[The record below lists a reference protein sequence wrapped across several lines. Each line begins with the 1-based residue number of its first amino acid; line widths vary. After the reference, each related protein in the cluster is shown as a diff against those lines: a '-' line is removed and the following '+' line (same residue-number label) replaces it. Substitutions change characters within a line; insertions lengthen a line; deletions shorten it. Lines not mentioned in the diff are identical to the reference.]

1 MNGVVSGLACR
12 LARGASLSALAAGLL
27 VAVPAAAQ
35 TAPESDP
42 AVEEQNASVDQDV
55 AEDAADESAND
66 IVVTG
71 SRIDRAGFDQPT
83 PTTVFGEAQ
92 IEQSAR
98 QSLQMFLADQPQVR
112 PTNLPTATIGSTTA
126 GTAAVDLRGMGSGR
140 TLVLLNS
147 RRFVGEGNINFVP
160 SSLVQRLDIVTGGAS
175 AAYGSGAVAGV
186 VNIILDDELEGLS
199 VGGQT
204 SVSSR
209 GDGEQYKLEASFG
222 TNFANGDGH
231 FMVGAEYLDDR
242 GIRPE
247 GRLERDGTNPA
258 GFVTAN
264 GERTL
269 YEDINARTSAEGGLI
284 TSGVLAGQVFNRDG
298 TLRPFQGPDALGR
311 GGADASSTFDHTYLA
326 SPSKRFNG
334 FARASY
340 DVGSSTVWVEGSYGK
355 VKSDY
360 VFFHDFSVAPITVQ
374 ATNPFLSQTIRN
386 QLATAGQ
393 TSFTLGRLFTDILPM
408 NFNGDR
414 ESIEGAIGING
425 SLGGGWNYRAHYS
438 HGEIDTRS
446 ALENSRLEPQFARA
460 INAVSS
466 GGQIVCAVNADA
478 STTNDDPNCRPLN
491 IFGQYNASDEAIDY
505 VTGTQATE
513 SIQKLD
519 STGFEVTG
527 SPFSIWAG
535 DVSIA
540 VGAEARWEKQETVRD
555 ERTLQGGFGFPVY
568 TAGNDISG
576 KFNVKEVFGE
586 VVVPLLDV
594 DEVKAEFNGAA
605 RYSDY
610 STSGGIWTW
619 KAGGTIRL
627 FDDLLLR
634 TTRSRD
640 IRSPNI
646 DQLFAVDR
654 VTFATMVDQ
663 NPPASPPPGYTA
675 TPQLVATHSGGNP
688 LLTPEISKMWTVG
701 ATYSPSF
708 LSGLR
713 LSVDYYDIEITDALG
728 ALNGSNL
735 TLACR
740 QGQQAAC
747 DRVVRDPVTQTV
759 TEVFSNQQNIAEF
772 STSGVDMEVSYITRV
787 GSLLGEGGAT
797 LTFRAL
803 GNYIRELVTDNGI
816 TRLDNVGTVGDLN
829 GNPPFR
835 GILTVAYQEEV
846 FGLNARVR
854 YIDGGKYDKYAD
866 GERVSPGG
874 PFVPGHSSLIT
885 NNDVDSRTYVD
896 IGAQVR
902 ATDKVELSFNVTNL
916 FDVDAPIS
924 PQASAHYEVM
934 GTYFNFGV
942 KVDF

>member
-1 MNGVVSGLACR
+1 MNNVVSNLAC
-12 LARGASLSALAAGLL
+12 LLVRGSSLSALAAGLL
-27 VAVPAAAQ
+27 FATAATAQ
-35 TAPESDP
+35 AAPESDP
-42 AVEEQNASVDQDV
+42 TVEEQDV
-55 AEDAADESAND
+55 AADAGEEANDD

-83 PTTVFGEAQ
+83 PTTVFGETQ

-126 GTAAVDLRGMGSGR
+126 GTAAVDLRGLGSGR

-160 SSLVQRLDIVTGGAS
+160 TSLVKRLDIVTGGAS

-186 VNIILDDELEGLS
+186 VNIILDDELDGLS

-209 GDGEQYKLEASFG
+209 GDGEQYTLEGSFG
-222 TNFANGDGH
+222 TSFADGAGH
-231 FMVGAEYLDDR
+231 FMIGAEYLDDK

-247 GRLERDGTNPA
+247 GRLVRDGTNPG

-269 YEDINARTSAEGGLI
+269 YEDINGRTSSEGGLI
-284 TSGVLAGQVFNRDG
+284 TSGVLAGQTFNSDG

-326 SPSKRFNG
+326 SPSKRFNA
-334 FARASY
+334 FARASF
-340 DVGSSTVWVEGSYGK
+340 DVGSATLWAEGSLGK
-355 VKSDY
+355 VDSHY
-360 VFFHDFSVAPITVQ
+360 VFFHDFTAPPVTVQ

-386 QLATAGQ
+386 QLAAAGQ
-393 TSFTLGRLFTDILPM
+393 TSFTLGRLYTDILPM
-408 NFNGDR
+408 TFNGDR
-414 ESIEGAIGING
+414 DSIEGAIGING

-446 ALENSRLEPQFARA
+446 ALENSRVEPNFARA
-460 INAVSS
+460 VQAVSS

-478 STTNDDPNCRPLN
+478 STANDDPNCRPLN
-491 IFGQYNASDEAIDY
+491 IFGQYNASQEAIDY
-505 VTGTQATE
+505 VTATQATE

-519 STGFEVTG
+519 STGLEVTG
-527 SPFSIWAG
+527 SPFSLWAG
-535 DVSIA
+535 EVSLA
-540 VGAEARWEKQETVRD
+540 AGAEARWEKQATVRD
-555 ERTLQGGFGFPVY
+555 ERTLQGGFGLPVY
-568 TAGNDISG
+568 TAGNDIEG
-576 KFNVKEVFGE
+576 KFNVKEVFAE
-586 VVVPLLDV
+586 TVVPLLDV
-594 DEVKAEFNGAA
+594 DKVKAEFNGAA

-634 TTRSRD
+634 ATRSRD
-640 IRSPNI
+640 IRSPSI

-663 NPPASPPPGYTA
+663 NPPAAPPPGYTA
-675 TPQLVATHSGGNP
+675 TPALVATHSGGNP
-688 LLTPEISKMWTVG
+688 DLTPEISKMWTFG

-772 STSGVDMEVSYITRV
+772 ATSGVDMEVSYVTRV
-787 GSLLGEGGAT
+787 NALLGDGAGT

-835 GILTVAYQEEV
+835 GILTVAYQEDV

-854 YIDGGKYDKYAD
+854 YIDGGKYDKFAD

-874 PFVPGHSSLIT
+874 AFVPGHSSLIT
-885 NNDVDSRTYVD
+885 NNDIDARTYVD

-916 FDVDAPIS
+916 FDTDAPVS

-942 KVDF
+942 RVDF